1 MKRKELLAACE
12 ELIKS
17 FDPAKTTVD
26 AHATEELRGFS
37 SASDQRFLQQVL
49 YGSYRYRDL
58 LRPMLALFLDS
69 HSSQVSRT
77 DYTKFLI
84 MGYLAIFRLE
94 ELGAPA
100 FSGLALALQPTSMHI
115 FLSYIFDPEE
125 LRGTLHAQ
133 WTRVLDAEFVETQI
147 IDKMLSFKP
156 AIDKLLSQ
164 LHAKAFGR
172 AASTRENQT
181 GSIFSSS
188 LTDSD
193 VNTNTSKPPTV
204 PVAPNITQPKPRRAL
219 EPIRIP
225 REVKANPVP
234 ASLNRLSLA
243 DLQTQQ
249 ETRKQRIKAEVA
261 SKYDSADE
269 FQFATATRTSNLE
282 ALREEVERERE
293 SALQFDFK
301 AKPVPHSSTSAA
313 TAANTTEVKLTTAAI
328 LREDALHKRKKDREA
343 ALIRAYESELRD
355 PLEFYRWQANMQQQD
370 EANSRREVE
379 TRRLEMMQ
387 AQYDAVE
394 AARQA
399 KLENREVA
407 LEMKERAK
415 SRAAER
421 EQEESDL
428 IDKYRQLTED
438 VKRVRD
444 TAPREAEAQVREENA
459 RQRDALQEF
468 LAAERERKAQ
478 QDAKEQAA
486 REDLIRQIRAL
497 DCVHREYVAVFDP
510 TETAQ
515 LGLLQEMSLAELHER
530 LRVRH
535 EEQKRWE
542 ESRREAILTDKQEKS
557 ADLLEKA
564 TSAARRRRATA
575 SANATARSKKKALA
589 AAREMEEQ
597 ALRRKNNLE
606 LAEKLQRQ
614 REERKQQAEKLRLEA
629 EELATRRRFLGAAK
643 SMLEENHFD
652 QLKCGFERGAKTR
665 QVTNQVESITMEN
678 VRAQE
683 KRMNSEVRERQRLA
697 KQEEEQARAQIYS
710 RAKEDARRRNRE
722 EDETLRAMVR
732 HEQQRFGHARETLQ
746 ARNVYATKQ
755 SQSKIAEARNVS
767 ASRSKSHPKV
777 ASRSP
782 SRNQEQELP
791 VGAAT

>member
-26 AHATEELRGFS
+26 AHATEELRGLS
-37 SASDQRFLQQVL
+37 STTDQRFLQQVL
-49 YGSYRYRDL
+49 YGSYRYREL
-58 LRPMLALFLDS
+58 LRPMLTLFLDS

-84 MGYLAIFRLE
+84 MGYLAMFRLE
-94 ELGAPA
+94 ELGTPA
-100 FSGLALALQPTSMHI
+100 FSGLALALQPTSMHAFI
-115 FLSYIFDPEE
+115 SYIFNPEE
-125 LRGTLHAQ
+125 LQGTLHAQ
-133 WTRVLDAEFVETQI
+133 WTRVLDPEFVETQI

-156 AIDKLLSQ
+156 DIDKLLGQ

-172 AASTRENQT
+172 AAASRDGHST
-181 GSIFSSS
+181 SSPS
-188 LTDSD
+188 TLADPGA
-193 VNTNTSKPPTV
+193 SKLPTV
-204 PVAPNITQPKPRRAL
+204 PVMPNITQPKPRRAL

-243 DLQTQQ
+243 ELQTQQ
-249 ETRKQRIKAEVA
+249 EARKQRIKAEVA
-261 SKYDSADE
+261 SKYAPSDE
-269 FQFATATRTSNLE
+269 FQFATATRGSNLE
-282 ALREEVERERE
+282 AVREEVERERE

-301 AKPVPHSSTSAA
+301 AKPVPHASTSAA

-370 EANSRREVE
+370 EANWRREVE
-379 TRRLEMMQ
+379 TRRLEMVQ
-387 AQYDAVE
+387 AQYDAIE

-407 LEMKERAK
+407 LEMKERARC
-415 SRAAER
+415 RAAER
-421 EQEESDL
+421 EQEENGL
-428 IDKYRQLTED
+428 VEKYRLLTEE

-459 RQRDALQEF
+459 KQRDALQEF

-478 QDAKEQAA
+478 EDAKEQAA

-497 DCVHREYVAVFDP
+497 DRVHREYVAVFDP

-515 LGLLQEMSLAELHER
+515 LGLLQEMSLAELRER

-542 ESRREAILTDKQEKS
+542 ESRREAILTDKQEKN

-564 TSAARRRRATA
+564 TNAARRRRATA
-575 SANATARSKKKALA
+575 SANAAARSKKKALA
-589 AAREMEEQ
+589 IAREMEEQ

-614 REERKQQAEKLRLEA
+614 REERQQQTEKLRLEA

-643 SMLEENHFD
+643 NMLEENHFD
-652 QLKCGFERGAKTR
+652 QLKCGFEREARNR
-665 QVTNQVESITMEN
+665 QETHQVESITMEN

-683 KRMNSEVRERQRLA
+683 KRMNSEYRERQRVA
-697 KQEEEQARAQIYS
+697 KQEENHARAQVYA

-722 EDETLRAMVR
+722 EDETLRALVC
-732 HEQQRFGHARETLQ
+732 HEQQRFEHARGTLK
-746 ARNVYATKQ
+746 ARNMYATKQ
-755 SQSKIAEARNVS
+755 TQGMTAHARVLS
-767 ASRSKSHPKV
+767 ASRTKPHPKV
-777 ASRSP
+777 AAVQSP
-782 SRNQEQELP
+782 SRNQEQEQAQ
-791 VGAAT
+791 VAT

>member
-1 MKRKELLAACE
+1 MKRKELLAVCE

-17 FDPAKTTVD
+17 FNPAKTTVD
-26 AHATEELRGFS
+26 AHATEELRGVS
-37 SASDQRFLQQVL
+37 STTDQRFLQQVL
-49 YGSYRYRDL
+49 YGSYRYREL
-58 LRPMLALFLDS
+58 LRPMLTLFLDL

-84 MGYLAIFRLE
+84 MGYLAMFRLE
-94 ELGAPA
+94 ELGTQA
-100 FSGLALALQPTSMHI
+100 FSGLALALQPTSMYAFI
-115 FLSYIFDPEE
+115 SYIFNPEE
-125 LRGTLHAQ
+125 LRGALHAQ
-133 WTRVLDAEFVETQI
+133 WTRVLDTEFVETQI

-156 AIDKLLSQ
+156 DIDKLLGQ

-172 AASTRENQT
+172 AASSHSTNAST
-181 GSIFSSS
+181 T
-188 LTDSD
+188 LTDHEGA
-193 VNTNTSKPPTV
+193 KPPTV
-204 PVAPNITQPKPRRAL
+204 PVMPNITQPKPRRAL

-225 REVKANPVP
+225 REIKANPVP
-234 ASLNRLSLA
+234 ASLNKLSLA
-243 DLQTQQ
+243 ELQAQQ
-249 ETRKQRIKAEVA
+249 EARKERSKAEVA
-261 SKYDSADE
+261 SKYAPSDE
-269 FQFATATRTSNLE
+269 FQFATATRSSNLE
-282 ALREEVERERE
+282 AVREEVERERDA
-293 SALQFDFK
+293 ALRFDFK
-301 AKPVPHSSTSAA
+301 AKPVPHASTSAA
-313 TAANTTEVKLTTAAI
+313 TAANTTEVKLTAAAI

-370 EANSRREVE
+370 EANWRREVE
-379 TRRLEMMQ
+379 TRRLEMVQ
-387 AQYDAVE
+387 AQYDAIE

-407 LEMKERAK
+407 LEMKERAR
-415 SRAAER
+415 SRAADR
-421 EQEESDL
+421 EQEENEL
-428 IDKYRQLTED
+428 VGKYRQLTEE

-468 LAAERERKAQ
+468 LAAERERKAVE
-478 QDAKEQAA
+478 DAKEQAA

-497 DCVHREYVAVFDP
+497 DRVHREYVAVFDP

-515 LGLLQEMSLAELHER
+515 LGLLQEMSLAELRER

-564 TSAARRRRATA
+564 TNAARRRRATA

-614 REERKQQAEKLRLEA
+614 REERKQQTEKLRLEA

-652 QLKCGFERGAKTR
+652 QLKCGFEREARNR
-665 QVTNQVESITMEN
+665 QETHQIESITMEN
-678 VRAQE
+678 VRAEEQ
-683 KRMNSEVRERQRLA
+683 RMNAEYRERQRVT
-697 KQEEEQARAQIYS
+697 KQEEDHARAQVYA
-710 RAKEDARRRNRE
+710 RAKEDARRRNRD
-722 EDETLRAMVR
+722 EDETLRALVR
-732 HEQQRFGHARETLQ
+732 HEQQRFEHARGTLQ
-746 ARNVYATKQ
+746 ARNMYATKQ
-755 SQSKIAEARNVS
+755 TQSMTTQARSLS
-767 ASRSKSHPKV
+767 ATRTKPHPKV
-777 ASRSP
+777 VVTHSP
-782 SRNQEQELP
+782 SCNQEQEQP
-791 VGAAT
+791 QVAT